1 MEGDTPIRTSVIR
14 TSETPR
20 DEFDWG
26 TTAWSVGAAAG
37 NSNSLTFGKV
47 TIRAGQANP
56 RHRHDNCDEI
66 LYLLSGTLEHY
77 ADDVG
82 AAEMAPG
89 GAIFIP
95 AGVAHNARCTSERDA
110 EMIVVY
116 SSPRRRIAPA

>member
-1 MEGDTPIRTSVIR
+1 MEDDTPIRTSVIR

-26 TTAWSVGAAAG
+26 TTAWSFCAAEG
-37 NSNSLTFGKV
+37 NSNSLTFGNV

-56 RHRHDNCDEI
+56 PHRHANCDEI

-95 AGVAHNARCTSERDA
+95 AGVSHNARCTSERDA

-116 SSPRRRIAPA
+116 SSPRRRIESA